1 MIERDHPKLS
11 LVKQCFLLCL
21 SRSTVY
27 YKSKR
32 SLKSDELAI
41 KEAIDRQFL
50 ITPYYGVRRMKV
62 HLNSKGFV
70 VNPKRIRRYY
80 KEMRI
85 EAIYPKPHLTQRNEG
100 HKLYPYLLRN
110 LEIAHSNQVWST
122 DITYIPMNNG
132 FMYLCAIIDWHSRYV
147 LSWGISNTHDSDFC
161 QVLLKQAL
169 EKHGTPGIFN
179 TDQGSEFT
187 ATAFTKTLNDKG
199 ISISMDGKGRALDNI
214 FVERLWRSVKYEYI
228 YLNRPETGKELFQ
241 GLSDYFEHYNN
252 NRFHQSL
259 DYKTPKEVYMAI

>member
-1 MIERDHPKLS
+1 MIERKHPTLS
-11 LVKQCFLLCL
+11 LVKQCILLCL
-21 SRSTVY
+21 SRSGLY
-27 YKSKR
+27 YESKR
-32 SLKSDELAI
+32 SIKYDELAI

-62 HLNSKGFV
+62 HLDSLGFV
-70 VNPKRIRRYY
+70 INRKRISRYY
-80 KEMRI
+80 KDMRI
-85 EAIYPKPHLTQRNEG
+85 ATIYPKPKFTQRNED

-110 LEIAHSNQVWST
+110 IKTTHCNQVWST

-147 LSWGISNTHDSDFC
+147 LAWGISNTHDSDFC

-169 EKHGTPGIFN
+169 EKYGSPEIFN

-187 ATAFTKTLNDKG
+187 ATAFTKILSDKS
-199 ISISMDGKGRALDNI
+199 IDISMDGKGRALDNI

-228 YLNRPETGKELFQ
+228 YLNRPETGKELYQ
-241 GLSDYFEHYNN
+241 GLSDYFDHYNN

-259 DYKTPKEVYMAI
+259 DYKTPKNMYMVA